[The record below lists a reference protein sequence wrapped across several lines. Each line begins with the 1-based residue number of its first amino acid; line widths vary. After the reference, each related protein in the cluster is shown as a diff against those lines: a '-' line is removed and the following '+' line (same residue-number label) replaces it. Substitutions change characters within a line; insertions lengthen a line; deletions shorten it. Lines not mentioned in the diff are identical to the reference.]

1 MFTTKSARPAQRRRG
16 LLGTAAAAVAAAA
29 LLVPTASTASAAP
42 AAPAKKLAPNEFITI
57 DATGSVSAGGT
68 ITLSGTYSCTDAIGL
83 TFVGASLTQNS
94 GSGTVGA
101 GVGGSHAVC
110 DGTVHTW
117 VNTGVSLPGTFVAG
131 AAHVDAA
138 IVELRPINGLP
149 LPRIH
154 AIARQDIT
162 LVQV

>member
-16 LLGTAAAAVAAAA
+16 LLGTAAAAVAATA
-29 LLVPTASTASAAP
+29 LLVPTASAASAAP
-42 AAPAKKLAPNEFITI
+42 AQKIAATEFVTV
-57 DATGSVSAGGT
+57 DATGSVTAGGT
-68 ITLSGTYSCTDAIGL
+68 ITLSGTYLCTDAIGL

-94 GSGTVGA
+94 GSGTVAA

-138 IVELRPINGLP
+138 VVELRPVNGLP

>member
-16 LLGTAAAAVAAAA
+16 LLGTAAAVAAAA
-29 LLVPTASTASAAP
+29 LLVPTASAASAAP
-42 AAPAKKLAPNEFITI
+42 AKKIAVAEFVTV
-57 DATGSVSAGGT
+57 DATGSVTAGGT
-68 ITLSGTYSCTDAIGL
+68 ITLSGTYLCTDAIGL

-94 GSGTVGA
+94 GSGTAAA
-101 GVGGSHAVC
+101 GVGGSRAVC

-131 AAHVDAA
+131 VAHVDAA
-138 IVELRPINGLP
+138 VVELRPVNGLP

>member
-1 MFTTKSARPAQRRRG
+1 MFTTKSVRPARRRRG
-16 LLGTAAAAVAAAA
+16 LLGTALTAVAAAA
-29 LLVPTASTASAAP
+29 LLLPTAPAASAAP
-42 AAPAKKLAPNEFITI
+42 AQRTATNEFLTI
-57 DATGSVSAGGT
+57 DATATVAANGT
-68 ITLSGTYSCTDAIGL
+68 VTVSGTYLCTDAIGPV
-83 TFVGASLTQNS
+83 FVGASLTQNS
-94 GSGTVGA
+94 GGGTVATGL
-101 GVGGSHAVC
+101 GGSRGVC

-138 IVELRPINGLP
+138 LVELRPINGLP

-154 AIARQDIT
+154 AIARQDVT